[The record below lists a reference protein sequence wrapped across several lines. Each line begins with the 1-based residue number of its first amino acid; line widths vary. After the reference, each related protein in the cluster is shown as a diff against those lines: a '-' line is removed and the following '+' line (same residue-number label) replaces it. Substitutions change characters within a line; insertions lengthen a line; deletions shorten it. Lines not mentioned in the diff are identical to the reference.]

1 MFELAD
7 LVQWQMELSQTF
19 QNAPLM
25 SSMVY
30 FTAFVALSALCLP
43 GAGALMLVGG
53 GCMGWEL
60 CLLLSISASTLGA
73 WLTMLAARHLLRE
86 RIKKRFEKQVAQYSG
101 LLQAQEVKTFL
112 TLRLAPVVPFAVF
125 NLLAGLST
133 VRSRTFLWTSFVGM
147 LPGTWVY
154 VNAGQHLGQVRN
166 LNDLFSLEVL
176 FSLTL
181 LAVLPWLFKT
191 RPLMGTRL

>member
-7 LVQWQMELSQTF
+7 LVQWQMQLSEAF
-19 QNAPLM
+19 QHAPFL
-25 SSMVY
+25 SSAMY
-30 FTAFVALSALCLP
+30 FLAFLALTALCLP

-73 WLTMLAARHLLRE
+73 WLTMLAARHVLRD
-86 RIKKRFEKQVAQYSG
+86 RIKKRFEKQIAQYSSV
-101 LLQAQEVKTFL
+101 LQAHEVKAFL

-125 NLLAGLST
+125 NLLAGLSN
-133 VRSRTFLWTSFVGM
+133 VRNHTFLWTSFVGM

-154 VNAGQHLGQVRN
+154 VNAGQHLGQVRS
-166 LNDLFSLEVL
+166 LNDVFSVEVL
-176 FSLTL
+176 FSLAL
-181 LAVLPWLFKT
+181 LAVLPWLFKF